1 MPRTYENKLRGG
13 VCLLCSGN
21 ELEKEEPGPEI
32 NGDRFTGAF
41 YFSRSGSPI
50 PVCTGA
56 YVRVGREAVDGFSKV
71 HSIPPLRSCSPLLL
85 LPLLPLFLR
94 LQHLF
99 HQVRSSSTFSQ
110 TSFQTSVFPTPS
122 FISPFSVSQ
131 ARRMR
136 KLHYILAA
144 SRSQAARRSTSAFT

>member
-71 HSIPPLRSCSPLLL
+71 HSIPPPFARVLLFFFFFHSSPL
-85 LPLLPLFLR
+85 
-94 LQHLF
+94 
-99 HQVRSSSTFSQ
+99 
-110 TSFQTSVFPTPS
+110 
-122 FISPFSVSQ
+122 
-131 ARRMR
+131 
-136 KLHYILAA
+136 
-144 SRSQAARRSTSAFT
+144 SAT